1 MHDSNIKVPNSA
13 CAFREGV
20 LELPPEGSVRDFQ
33 PRSGAGHSVWGGEE
47 NSALTQGNRHV
58 VHGTCQGG
66 WQKREVLG
74 RITKVLKH
82 NIKVFGLYL
91 KSGV

>member
-33 PRSGAGHSVWGGEE
+33 PRSGAGHSVWGERKIVPSHKE
-47 NSALTQGNRHV
+47 IATWYTVLAKE
-58 VHGTCQGG
+58 GG
-66 WQKREVLG
+66 KRERYWVG
-74 RITKVLKH
+74 SRRP
-82 NIKVFGLYL
+82 
-91 KSGV
+91 